1 MFTRDISQ
9 VTQIGDMYE
18 SSDEGSQEAD
28 IYLHPLSKV
37 VSRAEHIAAQMLYKG
52 LGGSLGAWPARIFQ
66 GGISQSP
73 GRSRAAQASAD
84 PKSLSV
90 LFFRKGLLISGC
102 LIPTTAQRCDKLL
115 LDQLRFSNSYANT
128 RCDQYERGVSIAE
141 SVRFCL
147 LHLRQSRSINPLSAN
162 KFFVDTTSRHGF
174 LGIYRCRTAQPSN
187 QIGVLGA
194 GPEDLYPIVASLK
207 S

>member
-66 GGISQSP
+66 GGIT
-73 GRSRAAQASAD
+73 GAAPLRLQPTPNNYPYYS
-84 PKSLSV
+84 SE
-90 LFFRKGLLISGC
+90 KG
-102 LIPTTAQRCDKLL
+102 
-115 LDQLRFSNSYANT
+115 F
-128 RCDQYERGVSIAE
+128 
-141 SVRFCL
+141 
-147 LHLRQSRSINPLSAN
+147 
-162 KFFVDTTSRHGF
+162 
-174 LGIYRCRTAQPSN
+174 
-187 QIGVLGA
+187 
-194 GPEDLYPIVASLK
+194 
-207 S
+207 